1 MIVIRKGGT
10 VTMMKKAGL
19 IIIGGIA
26 AIIALANVG
35 PLISLVICLA
45 ILYYSF
51 KQLLKSDNTGAK
63 ITWAIIV
70 LVALMAS
77 VSHVPAILGLVA
89 AYIVYLV
96 YKKWNGDQKTV
107 SEESSDPF
115 TNFDKQWANLKK

>member
-115 TNFDKQWANLKK
+115 TNFEKQWANLKK

>member
-1 MIVIRKGGT
+1 
-10 VTMMKKAGL
+10 MKKAGL
-19 IIIGGIA
+19 VVIGGIA
-26 AIIALANVG
+26 AFIALANVG
-35 PLISLVICLA
+35 PLISLIICLA

-51 KQLLKSDNTGAK
+51 KQLLKTENTGAK

-96 YKKWNGDQKTV
+96 YKKWNGETKAV
-107 SEESSDPF
+107 AEESSDPF
-115 TNFDKQWANLKK
+115 TNFEKQWANLKK

>member
-1 MIVIRKGGT
+1 MIEIRKGGT

-26 AIIALANVG
+26 AIIALTNVG
-35 PLISLVICLA
+35 PLISLIICLA

-51 KQLLKSDNTGAK
+51 KQLLKSENTGAK

-96 YKKWNGDQKTV
+96 YKKWNGDKKTV
-107 SEESSDPF
+107 NEESSDPF
-115 TNFDKQWANLKK
+115 TNFEKQWANLKK

>member
-1 MIVIRKGGT
+1 MIEIRKGGT
-10 VTMMKKAGL
+10 VMKKAGL
-19 IIIGGIA
+19 VVIGGIA
-26 AIIALANVG
+26 ALIALANVG
-35 PLISLVICLA
+35 PLISLIICLA

-51 KQLLKSDNTGAK
+51 KQLLKTENTGAK

-96 YKKWNGDQKTV
+96 YKKWNGETKV
-107 SEESSDPF
+107 VEKESSDPF
-115 TNFDKQWANLKK
+115 TNFEKQWANLKK

>member
-1 MIVIRKGGT
+1 
-10 VTMMKKAGL
+10 MMKKAGL

-26 AIIALANVG
+26 AIIALTNVG
-35 PLISLVICLA
+35 PLISLIICLA

-51 KQLLKSDNTGAK
+51 KQLLKSENTGAK

-96 YKKWNGDQKTV
+96 YKKWNGETKVVD
-107 SEESSDPF
+107 EESSDPF
-115 TNFDKQWANLKK
+115 TNFEKQWANLKK